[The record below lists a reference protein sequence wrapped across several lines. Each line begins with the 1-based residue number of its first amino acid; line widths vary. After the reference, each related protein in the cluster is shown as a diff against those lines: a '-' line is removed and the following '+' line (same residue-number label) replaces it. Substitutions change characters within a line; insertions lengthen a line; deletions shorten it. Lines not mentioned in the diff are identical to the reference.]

1 MEEIF
6 CMEWNMEE
14 IFRYGMEDGM
24 EKNCRYGI
32 WKNRL
37 PFHSITCPDCNIA
50 SHVFTVSHCIRPSF
64 FSFQAVIGLL
74 SRLESKLDVHLKSEQ
89 SGRFPNLKKSK
100 CP

>member
-37 PFHSITCPDCNIA
+37 PFHSITCP
-50 SHVFTVSHCIRPSF
+50 
-64 FSFQAVIGLL
+64 
-74 SRLESKLDVHLKSEQ
+74 E
-89 SGRFPNLKKSK
+89 
-100 CP
+100 

>member
-37 PFHSITCPDCNIA
+37 PFHSITCPACHRSRD
-50 SHVFTVSHCIRPSF
+50 V
-64 FSFQAVIGLL
+64 LL
-74 SRLESKLDVHLKSEQ
+74 SNV
-89 SGRFPNLKKSK
+89 KKSLRYLFFTA
-100 CP
+100 

>member
-37 PFHSITCPDCNIA
+37 PFHSITCPACLFEPCLT
-50 SHVFTVSHCIRPSF
+50 FTKF
-64 FSFQAVIGLL
+64 T
-74 SRLESKLDVHLKSEQ
+74 
-89 SGRFPNLKKSK
+89 
-100 CP
+100 

>member
-37 PFHSITCPDCNIA
+37 PFHSITCPA
-50 SHVFTVSHCIRPSF
+50 YKS
-64 FSFQAVIGLL
+64 IGV
-74 SRLESKLDVHLKSEQ
+74 KLDTMESD
-89 SGRFPNLKKSK
+89 
-100 CP
+100 

>member
-37 PFHSITCPDCNIA
+37 PFHSITCPGKRIICLRCNHFLPRTLPA
-50 SHVFTVSHCIRPSF
+50 LKRRLVSH
-64 FSFQAVIGLL
+64 
-74 SRLESKLDVHLKSEQ
+74 
-89 SGRFPNLKKSK
+89 
-100 CP
+100 

>member
-37 PFHSITCPDCNIA
+37 PFHSITCPAC
-50 SHVFTVSHCIRPSF
+50 R
-64 FSFQAVIGLL
+64 
-74 SRLESKLDVHLKSEQ
+74 SRLPY
-89 SGRFPNLKKSK
+89 SGLCTPLQNTS
-100 CP
+100 

>member
-37 PFHSITCPDCNIA
+37 PFHSITCPA
-50 SHVFTVSHCIRPSF
+50 VQYLYALGSKPTGLVS
-64 FSFQAVIGLL
+64 
-74 SRLESKLDVHLKSEQ
+74 
-89 SGRFPNLKKSK
+89 
-100 CP
+100 

>member
-24 EKNCRYGI
+24 EKNCWYGI

-37 PFHSITCPDCNIA
+37 PFHSITCPDVRTKIRVESSSVQIVLPIPILRNEKSNGEQI
-50 SHVFTVSHCIRPSF
+50 HCIY
-64 FSFQAVIGLL
+64 
-74 SRLESKLDVHLKSEQ
+74 
-89 SGRFPNLKKSK
+89 
-100 CP
+100 

>member
-37 PFHSITCPDCNIA
+37 PFHSITCPVARN
-50 SHVFTVSHCIRPSF
+50 VFALTTFV
-64 FSFQAVIGLL
+64 LL
-74 SRLESKLDVHLKSEQ
+74 PFLLRVVFLREA
-89 SGRFPNLKKSK
+89 F
-100 CP
+100 

>member
-32 WKNRL
+32 WKNCL
-37 PFHSITCPDCNIA
+37 PFHALPGGGRHNALLNALLTALHLFCDMIIIGKESSRPIA
-50 SHVFTVSHCIRPSF
+50 
-64 FSFQAVIGLL
+64 FSAF
-74 SRLESKLDVHLKSEQ
+74 
-89 SGRFPNLKKSK
+89 
-100 CP
+100 

>member
-37 PFHSITCPDCNIA
+37 PFHSITCPAKIPFIGRDP
-50 SHVFTVSHCIRPSF
+50 FVSIEP
-64 FSFQAVIGLL
+64 
-74 SRLESKLDVHLKSEQ
+74 
-89 SGRFPNLKKSK
+89 
-100 CP
+100 

>member
-37 PFHSITCPDCNIA
+37 PFHSITCPGCEARQSNRNDSRHFISC
-50 SHVFTVSHCIRPSF
+50 V
-64 FSFQAVIGLL
+64 GL
-74 SRLESKLDVHLKSEQ
+74 
-89 SGRFPNLKKSK
+89 
-100 CP
+100 

>member
-37 PFHSITCPDCNIA
+37 PFHSITCPAPDLPLHPNTLPYSPHA
-50 SHVFTVSHCIRPSF
+50 LSHTSLPTSYPTVSNMWRSYEVTRK
-64 FSFQAVIGLL
+64 A
-74 SRLESKLDVHLKSEQ
+74 R
-89 SGRFPNLKKSK
+89 
-100 CP
+100 

>member
-24 EKNCRYGI
+24 AKNYRYGI

-37 PFHSITCPDCNIA
+37 PFHSMPCCRPTGN
-50 SHVFTVSHCIRPSF
+50 VVVSKFVKILMW
-64 FSFQAVIGLL
+64 QLAKALQL
-74 SRLESKLDVHLKSEQ
+74 
-89 SGRFPNLKKSK
+89 
-100 CP
+100 

>member
-37 PFHSITCPDCNIA
+37 PFHSITCP
-50 SHVFTVSHCIRPSF
+50 
-64 FSFQAVIGLL
+64 GL
-74 SRLESKLDVHLKSEQ
+74 KYHLICCTDTYIKSYSLYDFVYELT
-89 SGRFPNLKKSK
+89 S
-100 CP
+100 

>member
-37 PFHSITCPDCNIA
+37 PFHSITCPGD
-50 SHVFTVSHCIRPSF
+50 S
-64 FSFQAVIGLL
+64 
-74 SRLESKLDVHLKSEQ
+74 
-89 SGRFPNLKKSK
+89 NLYI
-100 CP
+100 

>member
-37 PFHSITCPDCNIA
+37 PFHSITCPDPGHQTAWVRC
-50 SHVFTVSHCIRPSF
+50 
-64 FSFQAVIGLL
+64 GL
-74 SRLESKLDVHLKSEQ
+74 
-89 SGRFPNLKKSK
+89 
-100 CP
+100 

>member
-37 PFHSITCPDCNIA
+37 PFHSITCPD
-50 SHVFTVSHCIRPSF
+50 HMEH
-64 FSFQAVIGLL
+64 
-74 SRLESKLDVHLKSEQ
+74 KDLK
-89 SGRFPNLKKSK
+89 
-100 CP
+100 